1 MKKLL
6 LVLIC
11 FMFVFSAT
19 AADLATVGVVDIV
32 RVAEV
37 HLRDSK
43 DFRDIEDFRLQIE
56 EELRSINKEIDE
68 LLEEQ
73 LEARQDGNDSKVRKL
88 EEQIYEKKTELR
100 QYYNFRT
107 KQLED
112 MKKNLTNSD
121 AFIQELNNAIKRAAE
136 RRGFTV
142 ILRLDESNIIWYS
155 REVDI
160 TDQVIDYLTL

>member
-1 MKKLL
+1 MKKIALISLGLL
-6 LVLIC
+6 LC
-11 FMFVFSAT
+11 FSAV

-37 HLRDSK
+37 YYRDSK
-43 DFRDIEDFRLQIE
+43 AFRDIEDFKVQIE
-56 EELRSINKEIDE
+56 EELRSINNDIDE

-73 LEARQDGNDSKVRKL
+73 LEAREDENDSKVRRL
-88 EEQIYEKKTELR
+88 EEQIQEKKTELR

-112 MKKNLTNSD
+112 MKKNLTSSD
-121 AFIQELNNAIKRAAE
+121 AFIQSINNAIKRAAE
-136 RRGFTV
+136 RRGYTV
-142 ILRLDESNIIWYS
+142 ILRLDENNIAWYS

-160 TDQVIDYLTL
+160 TDQVIDYLSL